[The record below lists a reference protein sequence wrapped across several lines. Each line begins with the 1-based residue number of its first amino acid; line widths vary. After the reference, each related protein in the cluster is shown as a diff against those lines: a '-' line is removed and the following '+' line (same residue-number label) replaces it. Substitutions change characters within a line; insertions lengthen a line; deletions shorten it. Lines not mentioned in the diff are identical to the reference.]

1 MATIDDKVVAMSFE
15 SSKFESG
22 IKSAIDALDKLKA
35 SLEKLPSSGKGLDDV
50 GASAKR
56 VDLSHIGRSLDT
68 IVQKL
73 NYFSVAAI
81 AIFTNVA
88 MKAVQAGAQMVKG
101 LTIDPILA
109 GYREYATN
117 LQSIQTILANTQA
130 AGTNLQDVT
139 KALDELNEYSDKTI
153 YNFAQMARNIGTFTA
168 AGVALEPATAAIK
181 GIANLA
187 ALSGSSAEQ
196 ASTAMYQLSQALS
209 AGRVTL
215 MDWNSVVNAG
225 MGGTVFQ
232 RALAQTA
239 EVMGTLEKG
248 AVKLTGPMKNVTIAG
263 ESFRSSL
270 AAKPGEESW
279 LTSDVL
285 TNTLKQFTS
294 DLSDAEL
301 AAMGFSREQIK
312 AIQLQAK
319 TAMFAATE
327 VKTLTQVWDVAKETA
342 GSGWAQTWRIIFG
355 DFVEAKTTFTA
366 LSNAINGFIN
376 VNADARNKVLQNWK
390 DLGGRTVLINA
401 IKTAF
406 QNLGEIIKPI
416 KDAFR
421 DIFPA
426 KTGKDLYNATLAFQ
440 NFAKSLKPSA
450 ETVEN
455 LRRTFRGVF
464 AALDIGKQIVSGIF
478 TVFKELF
485 GALGGGSGG
494 FLELTGSIGDWVV
507 KIDEALKKGD
517 RLHNFFVSL
526 GQVLS
531 APVEMLSKLA
541 GALGEALTAMGGG
554 KVASG
559 LAGITAAAT
568 PLQTVLEAL
577 STAWSLFSDSVKES
591 VDMEAVLES
600 IGTAISGIGVAIGN
614 ALSSMNF
621 DVILS
626 AIRTGLFA
634 ALVVMFKQFLGRGSF
649 LSQISTGFSSGI
661 LANISGLFQ
670 GLNGS
675 MRAFQ
680 QNIRAKTLKEIALAM
695 ALLAASLLLLSL
707 IKPEKLNAALGAMT
721 IMFGELIGAMA
732 LLDKATKSAGFVKL
746 PIMVA
751 SLTGL
756 AVAIDLL
763 TIAVM
768 AMSRLDW
775 NELVKGLTGVGA
787 LLAGIA
793 VAAKPLSA
801 SSGGLIRASVA
812 MIAIGIALNILAKA
826 VEQFGG
832 MSMEEL
838 AKGLG
843 SVAISLGIL
852 AAAAKIM
859 PTGMIVMGVGLIA
872 VATGLKI
879 LAGAVAQ
886 FGALDWRTMGRGLAG
901 LAGSLTAIALAMRLM
916 PKTLVF
922 TAAGLLLVA
931 LSLGKISSAVAK
943 MGGMSISQIAK
954 GLGTLAASLLILAVA
969 LHVMS
974 GTLAGAAALAVAA
987 TGIAL
992 LAPALA
998 MLGRQSWSQILKGM
1012 VALGGALLI
1021 LGVAGVAL
1029 GPVVPALLGLGAAM
1043 LLLGAGLAL
1052 AGAGILAFGL
1062 GLSAIVVAGPAAV
1075 GILIAAIN
1083 EFLLAIPK
1091 MATEFALGLLA
1102 IVEAF
1107 AKTAPQFVAAM
1118 VKIINSLLDV
1128 IIKSS
1133 PKLTQAIIALVD
1145 VILKVLDERQD
1156 EIIAAGF
1163 ELLLALL
1170 QGLKDNIGQVTTIV
1184 IDIIV
1189 EFLQT
1194 LADNVGK
1201 IVAAGAN
1208 VLVQLLKG
1216 IANNLAKVVTAA
1228 IEIVTKFITALGTGY
1243 IKIITAG
1250 ATMIVKL
1257 IEGVTRNLGK
1267 VVSAGANAIINFV
1280 TGIGNNINKIINAG
1294 VNVVIKFIEG
1304 IGQNAVKLANAAG
1317 QVIVDVLNGLTAAIN
1332 KYAPQIR
1339 VAAAALGFAII
1350 DGMTLGLAGKAEDL
1364 YKKAREIADKVLE
1377 ILKAPWKIFS
1387 PSKTMMELGG
1397 NIIAGMT
1404 IGLTK
1409 NSAGA
1414 YSAAAALS
1422 NGLID
1427 VFNNTFQ
1434 TNSPSKVMIE
1444 IGRWVG
1450 QGFAQGLRESKED
1463 IQGAFAELNQRL
1475 TDAITIARQTIES
1488 EQVKLKELLSATKP
1502 DQKAISESQK
1512 VIKEN
1517 EILLRRAIE
1526 SRRFLRGAMKEER
1539 AELRQLSVEYE
1550 NNNRQIE
1557 TARELLRGLIA
1568 DKKAFIES
1576 TTAQYSA
1583 LPEIQTTDAEGNAL
1597 TPEQQV
1603 QNYLD
1608 ALAAQA
1614 QAVAVYKTTLE
1625 QLRQLGLDDATYQ
1638 KLLDDGTA
1646 DQEFANA
1653 LLAGGRTAIEA
1664 LNKLDKDLQT
1674 VSKSLA
1680 TEAAKN
1686 LKDAGIEGAKGLLKG
1701 LTSQNQKIREAMNRI
1716 IDDIV
1721 EIIKSKLHIK
1731 SPSKVFEELGVYAMQ
1746 GLANGFTVST
1756 KFVADAL
1763 VSTVDTALSAVKDT
1777 ISRISDSINLDM
1789 NKNPIITPIL
1799 DLSKVR
1805 SQAEEL
1811 GALTNVSPI
1820 TATASYDSAAIIA
1833 AAQTAAEATE
1843 LISAGTAPTVKFEQN
1858 NYSPKALTEIE
1869 IYRQTKNQ
1877 LSQIKTL
1884 LGDNLP
1890 GGSGG
1895 ASIPV
1900 GVE

>member
-1 MATIDDKVVAMSFE
+1 MAIIDDKVVAMSFE
-15 SSKFESG
+15 ASKFESG
-22 IKSAIDALDKLKA
+22 VNTAIKALENLKA
-35 SLEKLPSSGKGLDDV
+35 SLKLPAASKGLEDV
-50 GASAKR
+50 GAAAKR
-56 VDLSHIGRSLDT
+56 LDLSHISRSLDT
-68 IVQKL
+68 LVQKL

-130 AGTNLQDVT
+130 AGTNLKDVT

-263 ESFRSSL
+263 ESFRASL
-270 AAKPGEESW
+270 AAAPGKDSW

-285 TNTLKQFTS
+285 TATLKQFTS

-327 VKTLTQVWDVAKETA
+327 VKTLTQVLEVAKETA

-366 LSNAINGFIN
+366 LSNAVNGFIN
-376 VNADARNKVLQNWK
+376 ANADARNKVLKNWK

-426 KTGKDLYNATLAFQ
+426 KTGQDLFNATLAFRD
-440 NFAKSLKPSA
+440 FAKSLKPSA

-485 GALGGGSGG
+485 GALGDGNGG
-494 FLELTGSIGDWVV
+494 FLELTGTIGDW
-507 KIDEALKKGD
+507 IYALDQALKKGD

-526 GQVLS
+526 GQVL
-531 APVEMLSKLA
+531 AKPVEMLSKLA
-541 GALGEALTAMGGG
+541 GALGEALAAMGGG

-614 ALSSMNF
+614 TLSTMNF

-707 IKPEKLNAALGAMT
+707 IKPEKLNSALGAMT

-732 LLDKATKSAGFVKL
+732 LLDKATKSAGFLKL
-746 PIMVA
+746 PVMVA

-763 TIAVM
+763 TLAVM

-775 NELVKGLTGVGA
+775 NELIKGLTGVGA

-826 VEQFGG
+826 VGQFGG

-838 AKGLG
+838 AKGLS

-931 LSLGKISSAVAK
+931 LSLGKISAAVAK

-992 LAPALA
+992 LAPALT
-998 MLGRQSWSQILKGM
+998 MLGKQSWSQILKGM
-1012 VALGGALLI
+1012 IALGGALLI
-1021 LGVAGVAL
+1021 LGVAGIAL

-1062 GLSAIVVAGPAAV
+1062 GLSAIVVAGPAAI

-1091 MATEFALGLLA
+1091 MATNFALGLLA

-1107 AKTAPQFVAAM
+1107 AKTAPQFVDAM

-1133 PKLTQAIIALVD
+1133 PKLVQAIIALVD
-1145 VILKVLDERQD
+1145 VILKVLHERQD

-1163 ELLLALL
+1163 ELLIALL
-1170 QGLKDNIGQVTTIV
+1170 QGLLDNIGQVTTMV
-1184 IDIIV
+1184 IQIIV
-1189 EFLQT
+1189 TFLQT
-1194 LADNVGK
+1194 IANNMSK
-1201 IVAAGAN
+1201 IVTAGAN
-1208 VLVQLLKG
+1208 ILIQLLKG
-1216 IANNLAKVVTAA
+1216 IANNLARIVLAA
-1228 IEIVTKFITALGTGY
+1228 TEIVTKFITAIGTGY
-1243 IKIITAG
+1243 IKIVTAG
-1250 ATMIVKL
+1250 ANMIVKL
-1257 IEGVTRNLGK
+1257 IEGVTRNLNK
-1267 VVSAGANAIINFV
+1267 IITAGAEAIISFV
-1280 TGIGNNINKIINAG
+1280 TGIGNNINKVITAG
-1294 VNVVIKFIEG
+1294 VNVIIKFIEG
-1304 IGQNAVKLANAAG
+1304 LGQNAVKLANAAG
-1317 QVIVDVLNGLTAAIN
+1317 ETIVEFLKGLRIAVET
-1332 KYAPQIR
+1332 YAPQIR
-1339 VAAAALGFAII
+1339 AESAKLGIAII
-1350 DGMTLGLAGKAEDL
+1350 DGMTFGLLSKAEDL
-1364 YKKAREIADKVLE
+1364 YKTARNIASKAKDI
-1377 ILKAPWKIFS
+1377 IGGFFGWGS
-1387 PSKTMMELGG
+1387 PAKEMIRLGSD
-1397 NIIAGMT
+1397 IIAGMT
-1404 IGLTK
+1404 IGLNK
-1409 NSAGA
+1409 NHQSV

-1427 VFNNTFQ
+1427 VFNNIFQ
-1434 TNSPSKVMIE
+1434 TNSPSKVTME

-1450 QGFAQGLRESKED
+1450 QGFAQGLRGSQDD
-1463 IQGAFAELNQRL
+1463 IRSAFSELNQKL
-1475 TDAITIARQTIES
+1475 TEAIVTARETIAS
-1488 EQVKLKELLSATKP
+1488 EQKNLNELLLADKR
-1502 DQKAISESQK
+1502 DQEAIKKSQDL
-1512 VIKEN
+1512 IKEN
-1517 EILLRRAIE
+1517 EEILKRSIATRWT
-1526 SRRFLRGAMKEER
+1526 LRGALKEER
-1539 AELRQLSVEYE
+1539 AQLRQLSDEYDR
-1550 NNNRQIE
+1550 NNVKIE
-1557 TARELLRGLIA
+1557 KARDLLQQLIQE
-1568 DKKAFIES
+1568 KKAFIES
-1576 TTAQYSA
+1576 TTQQYA
-1583 LPEIQTTDAEGNAL
+1583 ELPQIQTTDSEGNPL

-1603 QNYLD
+1603 ANYLE
-1608 ALAAQA
+1608 ALRIQ
-1614 QAVAVYKTTLE
+1614 QEAVAAYAATLE
-1625 QLRQLGLDDATYQ
+1625 QLRELGLDDATYQ
-1638 KLLDDGTA
+1638 KLLEEGTA
-1646 DQEFANA
+1646 DQAFANQ
-1653 LLAGGRTAIEA
+1653 LLAGGKTAVEA
-1664 LNKLDKDLQT
+1664 LNKLDKELQT

-1680 TEAAKN
+1680 VEAAKN

-1701 LTSQNQKIREAMNRI
+1701 LTSQNAKIRQAMENI
-1716 IDDIV
+1716 IEDIV
-1721 EIIKSKLHIK
+1721 AIIKRKLHID
-1731 SPSKVFEELGVYAMQ
+1731 SPSKVFEQIGVYAMQ
-1746 GLANGFTVST
+1746 GLADGFTKST
-1756 KFVADAL
+1756 GFVAKAL
-1763 VSTVDTALSAVKDT
+1763 VGATENAIDSMKNTM
-1777 ISRISDSINLDM
+1777 SRISELITQDLDS
-1789 NKNPIITPIL
+1789 NPVITPIL
-1799 DLSKVR
+1799 DLSQVQNKAR
-1805 SQAEEL
+1805 EL
-1811 GALTNVSPI
+1811 ANLTNVTPI
-1820 TATASYDSAAIIA
+1820 TAAASYGQAATIA
-1833 AAQTAAEATE
+1833 AAQVAAQVASLSDAVTAAPAT
-1843 LISAGTAPTVKFEQN
+1843 TVQFEQN

-1869 IYRQTKNQ
+1869 IFRQTKNQ
-1877 LSQIKTL
+1877 LSQIKVL
-1884 LGDNLP
+1884 LG
-1890 GGSGG
+1890 SGFPSG
-1895 ASIPV
+1895 LHAPV
-1900 GVE
+1900 GAE